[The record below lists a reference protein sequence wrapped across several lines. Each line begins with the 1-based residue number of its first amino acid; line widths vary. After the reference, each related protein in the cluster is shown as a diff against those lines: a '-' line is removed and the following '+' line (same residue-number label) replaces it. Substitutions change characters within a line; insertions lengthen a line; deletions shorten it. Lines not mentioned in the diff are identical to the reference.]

1 MAFGAT
7 AGEIIQDIRMRNN
20 LMSKNTVSDHEIL
33 IDLNSI
39 LQLLVSIIARLG
51 SDYLTK
57 FVELN
62 LVQDPDDDKMYV
74 ADMPDD
80 FLSVIDVRRNK
91 DILDGSL
98 VSQTVVTQ
106 NGYVFT
112 TKANSLKAVVDY
124 RIVNNK
130 LYTKEKTLY
139 LLYRFNL
146 DKPTMNTFIELPY
159 NCLEVLKKFT
169 GMVITKQIAK
179 TDSTLNDLI
188 FKDLTEIVASREL
201 GAMARPLP
209 FVC

>member
-146 DKPTMNTFIELPY
+146 DKPTMNTFIELPVY
-159 NCLEVLKKFT
+159 R
-169 GMVITKQIAK
+169 
-179 TDSTLNDLI
+179 D
-188 FKDLTEIVASREL
+188 
-201 GAMARPLP
+201 
-209 FVC
+209 